1 MFVNDRERKG
11 WMVGRNRKDRIFV
24 QMSFLE
30 ENSIGR
36 LVEIK
41 LDTNSQYFPSAS
53 SLVYFCISLINLSS
67 PRALSMASDLK
78 VERLIPRKLNAIPH
92 LMIPLMK
99 WVWNWAQSSEMEILG
114 YEYVEGW
121 QGLCNLGIVLVTRSF
136 DIPACYRMYCQVQNY
151 LSKHLRKILKSLRIN
166 L

>member
-1 MFVNDRERKG
+1 
-11 WMVGRNRKDRIFV
+11 MVRRNRKDRIFV

-67 PRALSMASDLK
+67 PRALSTASDLK

-99 WVWNWAQSSEMEILG
+99 
-114 YEYVEGW
+114 
-121 QGLCNLGIVLVTRSF
+121 
-136 DIPACYRMYCQVQNY
+136 
-151 LSKHLRKILKSLRIN
+151 
-166 L
+166 